1 MKNIDTKDKSELSV
15 VTGFGF
21 LGIGKSSIGEKAKEL
36 TWKGRPVHH
45 ASIDFLCKPT
55 IKLETYVGILLF
67 NALFFRGCVDNY
79 HAVVQDSEL
88 LSCLSFDNVLRA
100 YATTLDTSGTPTSFP
115 SPHYYLRPFAF
126 IFTLILN
133 PVPQASSI
141 ALSLSVL
148 VPLTVTYSGNGSN
161 GSAL

>member
-100 YATTLDTSGTPTSFP
+100 YATTLDTSGTLTSFP
-115 SPHYYLRPFAF
+115 LTPLLSSTIRVHSHPHPQPRLSSFIYCTFTFSARP
-126 IFTLILN
+126 
-133 PVPQASSI
+133 
-141 ALSLSVL
+141 
-148 VPLTVTYSGNGSN
+148 SN
-161 GSAL
+161 RYI

>member
-21 LGIGKSSIGEKAKEL
+21 LGIGKTSIGEKAKEL

-88 LSCLSFDNVLRA
+88 LSCLSFGNVLRA
-100 YATTLDTSGTPTSFP
+100 YATTLDTSGTRTSFP
-115 SPHYYLRPFAF
+115 LTPLLSSAIRVHSHPHPQPRPSSF
-126 IFTLILN
+126 IFMNHLYYCTFTFSAR
-133 PVPQASSI
+133 P
-141 ALSLSVL
+141 
-148 VPLTVTYSGNGSN
+148 SN
-161 GSAL
+161 RYI